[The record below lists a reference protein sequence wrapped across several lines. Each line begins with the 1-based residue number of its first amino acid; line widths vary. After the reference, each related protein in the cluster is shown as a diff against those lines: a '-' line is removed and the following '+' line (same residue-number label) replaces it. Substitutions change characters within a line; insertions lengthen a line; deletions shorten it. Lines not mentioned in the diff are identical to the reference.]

1 MDKIVVLPDQL
12 SAHLKSLRKA
22 AGLTQAQLGERLGVG
37 QVRIAEIEK
46 DPGAISVQQLMQ
58 LLSALGSN
66 LALSDP
72 KHSAGEKTSSVA
84 SKPAKGEW

>member
-22 AGLTQAQLGERLGVG
+22 AGLTQSQLGERLGVG
-37 QVRIAEIEK
+37 QVRVAEIEK

-58 LLSALGSN
+58 LLSALGSS

-72 KHSAGEKTSSVA
+72 KNSVSENTS